1 VIPKKYHVKFVI
13 KLVKLNVQNVT
24 AEARKSALIVMEA
37 GNKGVVIAAEVEKKN
52 VVGAVAVGE
61 RNVIPVM
68 DRVKIQMAIA
78 VLHVAALVKTG
89 V

>member
-1 VIPKKYHVKFVI
+1 MKFVI
-13 KLVKLNVQNVT
+13 QLVKLNVQNVT

-37 GNKGVVIAAEVEKKN
+37 GNKVVLIAAEVEKKY
-52 VVGAVAVGE
+52 VVGVVAVGE

-78 VLHVAALVKTG
+78 VLHVAALAKIDV
-89 V
+89 